1 VKSKRRCADEIVRA
15 SPFSLPLFSFLCLR
29 LLLLNFRSFLLL
41 FLFLVSFLFIAFFDF
56 FRITKAS
63 YTVPYPIVVSP
74 GAQPGKLQL
83 VWS

>member
-1 VKSKRRCADEIVRA
+1 
-15 SPFSLPLFSFLCLR
+15 
-29 LLLLNFRSFLLL
+29 
-41 FLFLVSFLFIAFFDF
+41 LFLVSFLFIAFFDF